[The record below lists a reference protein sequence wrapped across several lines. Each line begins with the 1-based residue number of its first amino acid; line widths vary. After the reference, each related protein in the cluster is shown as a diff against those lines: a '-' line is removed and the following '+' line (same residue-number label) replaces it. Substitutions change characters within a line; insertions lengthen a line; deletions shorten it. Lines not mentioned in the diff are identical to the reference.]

1 MVRISGVVKTADRVK
16 RQLQQGIDPTEID
29 SLKAFVCRS
38 LDTIENICTEANDS
52 PDHLPIRSRKAY
64 YYLKNIDWQN
74 LPLIKRSPAEPTPI
88 ATANPARTLRI
99 SNLVKTQKQIQKQ
112 LGQLPFD
119 YSDSQ
124 LELIRQVLR
133 DRTQEVDRICQEN
146 KLTPAA
152 LTTPSRKAYAWMKF
166 LTNFDN
172 LKTHIETIHKLKSLA
187 NRALQ
192 NHRSAISEIQ
202 VTITNY
208 NGLYKYKQN
217 RLGKIELQLSEGF
230 TQAEDSVLEAVI
242 RMIVKG
248 SNPQDK
254 NLIRDFGTSERYSE
268 ITLELDLIAD
278 LDAELSQGKY
288 YDLEVLFDSINQEYF
303 AGEMGKPR
311 LTWNKILT
319 HRKLGHYEPL
329 RDRVVISRTLDNSQV
344 PQIVVELVLYHEL
357 LHKYH
362 GAKWLNG
369 KRMVHTPEFRR
380 SERKFQN
387 YQEAQRWIERSFAM
401 VMK

>member
-52 PDHLPIRSRKAY
+52 PDRLPIRSRKAY

-74 LPLIKRSPAEPTPI
+74 LPLTKRSPAEPTPI
-88 ATANPARTLRI
+88 ATVNPARTLRI

-133 DRTQEVDRICQEN
+133 DRVQEVDRICQEN

-166 LTNFDN
+166 LTDNHN
-172 LKTHIETIHKLKSLA
+172 LKAHIGTTHKIKNLTKATLRNI
-187 NRALQ
+187 
-192 NHRSAISEIQ
+192 RSSISEIQ

-208 NGLYKYKQN
+208 TGLYKYKQN
-217 RLGKIELQLSEGF
+217 RQGQIELQLSEGF
-230 TQAEDSVLEAVI
+230 IQAEDSILESII

-254 NLIRDFGTSERYSE
+254 HLLRDFGTTERYRE

-278 LDAELSQGKY
+278 LDAEVAQGKY

-303 AGEMGKPR
+303 AGDMVKPR
-311 LTWNKILT
+311 LTWNKVLT

-329 RDRVVISRTLDNSQV
+329 RDRVVMSRSLDNSSV
-344 PQIVVELVLYHEL
+344 PQMVVELVLYHEL

-369 KRMVHTPEFRR
+369 KRMEF
-380 SERKFQN
+380 QH
-387 YQEAQRWIERSFAM
+387 YQAAQQWIERSFS
-401 VMK
+401 MKA